1 MTVEVATYIADLQ
14 PVNPPSTDPRS
25 QGDDHIR
32 LIKQVLQ
39 NTIAQGSRQ
48 WQIPGTTSVTTSA
61 TVTKANGEDVFYCNT
76 AAGAITLTLPS
87 TLASIDAGWK
97 IYVVKTSSDAN
108 PVFIAPAT
116 GTLNSGGIAGLAK
129 ARRAIPGVQCVVIW
143 DGANWFVSR
152 AISLPI
158 GSSILYH
165 GSPLPAGYEWPSGQT
180 LAAASTNYP
189 EYNAVFGSGLTPDMR
204 GRVGVV
210 IDNLGGS
217 DAARLSASGSGLAGI
232 RTGVGNGGGS
242 PANTLVTGNL
252 PPYTPAGGVTGSAS
266 VTGNNGTF
274 WKDGSTVGLQGGVNV
289 AFDRVTPT
297 ASGSISASF
306 TGTAQG
312 GTSTP
317 FNNCQPALMCTRV
330 LVVE

>member
-158 GSSILYH
+158 
-165 GSPLPAGYEWPSGQT
+165 
-180 LAAASTNYP
+180 
-189 EYNAVFGSGLTPDMR
+189 
-204 GRVGVV
+204 
-210 IDNLGGS
+210 
-217 DAARLSASGSGLAGI
+217 
-232 RTGVGNGGGS
+232 
-242 PANTLVTGNL
+242 
-252 PPYTPAGGVTGSAS
+252 
-266 VTGNNGTF
+266 
-274 WKDGSTVGLQGGVNV
+274 
-289 AFDRVTPT
+289 
-297 ASGSISASF
+297 
-306 TGTAQG
+306 
-312 GTSTP
+312 
-317 FNNCQPALMCTRV
+317 
-330 LVVE
+330 